1 MEQQESFDTL
11 EDLAVGDRE
20 VALTSLYITSE
31 KLRTWL
37 TSTKEG
43 KAMSAELVTMQSQAF
58 DLFEQSKPTDI
69 EGLQEARMQLE
80 VSKKVFEFFNGIFQ
94 DGEIA
99 RKQLSG
105 ETE

>member
-11 EDLAVGDRE
+11 EELAVGDRE
-20 VALTSLYITSE
+20 IVLTSAFITSE

-37 TSTKEG
+37 TTTKEG
-43 KAMSAELVTMQSQAF
+43 KAMSAELMTMQSQAF
-58 DLFEQSKPTDI
+58 DLFEQSKPTDA